1 MKLLLDTHVILW
13 LFSASET
20 LSDEVLDAIADGTST
35 VASVASLWEIA
46 IKVAKGKLA
55 TPTDLPRLLIEAGI
69 EILPVSI
76 SHAWAVR
83 TAPAVMK
90 TADPFDRLI
99 YAQAKVEGLTLATRD
114 DALLHSGLV
123 VLKA

>member
-13 LFSASET
+13 LFNASET

-55 TPTDLPRLLIEAGI
+55 TPADLPRLLIEAGI

-76 SHAWAVR
+76 AHAWAVR
-83 TAPAVMK
+83 TASAVMK

>member
-1 MKLLLDTHVILW
+1 MRLLLDTHVILW
-13 LFSASET
+13 LFNASET
-20 LSDEVLDAIADGTST
+20 LSEEVLDAVADGTPT

-46 IKVAKGKLA
+46 IKVAKGKLVA
-55 TPTDLPRLLIEAGI
+55 PTHLPRLLIEANM
-69 EILPVSI
+69 EILPVSV

-99 YAQAKVEGLTLATRD
+99 YAQARVEGLTLATRD
-114 DALLHSGLV
+114 DALLHSGLA
-123 VLKA
+123 VLRA